1 MGANVQDQES
11 EVISEWNDE
20 TDARHVEVAREEGAS
35 LEVDDE
41 SIVEI
46 VLSKV
51 ETVVSG
57 GLHVMLTVH
66 KLSRKE
72 RRLQFV

>member
-1 MGANVQDQES
+1 MGANVKDQELK
-11 EVISEWNDE
+11 VVSEWYDE
-20 TDARHVEVAREEGAS
+20 TDARHAEVAREEGAS

-66 KLSRKE
+66 KLSWKE